1 MKLLLLTTFVAS
13 SSCQAFSPPSR
24 GTFAPPSSQ
33 DALNP
38 NLIEGDIA
46 VPESHDGTR
55 LAPEAFLS
63 NSILLW
69 PRGHVPY
76 RFEASK
82 WKVLD
87 LVFRLETDVW
97 DGVEEPIFSEAQIEN
112 ITQALGQIS
121 GEVPCIEFR
130 SVIQWRVNI

>member
-1 MKLLLLTTFVAS
+1 MKLLLLTTFVAA

-38 NLIEGDIA
+38 NLMAGDIA
-46 VPESHDGTR
+46 VPESLDGTR

-82 WKVLD
+82 
-87 LVFRLETDVW
+87 
-97 DGVEEPIFSEAQIEN
+97 
-112 ITQALGQIS
+112 
-121 GEVPCIEFR
+121 
-130 SVIQWRVNI
+130 